1 MSLYI
6 FRATIEISVTVEDG
20 TEREPFEIA
29 MDKAN
34 DLAESIGI
42 CTALEPAG
50 EYDSKE
56 AYRQARAACFVV
68 TK

>member
-6 FRATIEISVTVEDG
+6 FKATIEISVTVEDG
-20 TEREPFEIA
+20 TEREPSEIA
-29 MDKAN
+29 QDKAT

-42 CTALEPAG
+42 CTEIEPAG

-56 AYRQARAACFVV
+56 AYRQARASCFVV

>member
-6 FRATIEISVTVEDG
+6 FKATVQISVTVEDG

-29 MDKAN
+29 MDKAT

-42 CTALEPAG
+42 CTDIEPDG

-56 AYRQARAACFVV
+56 AYRQARAGCFVV